1 MIVSTTM
8 AHAYQQ
14 GLSVKEDV
22 GGVVTQLH
30 AIQATPVKFV
40 SLSSMDITALR
51 TMTLG
56 TYAVKAVIHQ
66 FAKRLCVV
74 YVTHQYTTA

>member
-14 GLSVKEDV
+14 GSSVKEDV

-30 AIQATPVKFV
+30 AIQVTHVKFV
-40 SLSSMDITALR
+40 SQPSMDITALR
-51 TMTLG
+51 TMILG
-56 TYAVKAVIHQ
+56 TYAVKAVIHH
-66 FAKRLCVV
+66 FEKRLRVAH
-74 YVTHQYTTA
+74 VTHLYTMA